1 MYKMTEKRKLCKL
14 PKYIV
19 NGIHSGIKITGTFAG
34 WTFRVRNEKQ
44 QWYPSVNKVNKQKT

>member
-1 MYKMTEKRKLCKL
+1 MKQKRKLCKL

-19 NGIHSGIKITGTFAG
+19 NGIRSGIKITGTFAG

-44 QWYPSVNKVNKQKT
+44 QWYPSVKKVNNRKT